1 MKKEMNSSTE
11 HHSHMGE
18 TTKTALIAAGF
29 LGLVMF
35 LSYLYWFA

>member
-1 MKKEMNSSTE
+1 MKKMIDSL
-11 HHSHMGE
+11 HIGE
-18 TTKTALIAAGF
+18 NGKTALLAIGF